1 MDGRTNQ
8 HFEQLCSNEYL
19 SGIHD
24 VNHQVPAEPVLDLVA
39 DSVGDK
45 VLKLVEV
52 DVVDEVVGEEGQA
65 EVFLV
70 ASEFPQQPMLFK
82 TGTQ

>member
-1 MDGRTNQ
+1 MNYFGRTRTNQ

-19 SGIHD
+19 SGIHY
-24 VNHQVPAEPVLDLVA
+24 VSHQLPAEPVLDLVA

-65 EVFLV
+65 EV
-70 ASEFPQQPMLFK
+70 PP
-82 TGTQ
+82 GTVQALDFILQG

>member
-65 EVFLV
+65 EVT
-70 ASEFPQQPMLFK
+70 P
-82 TGTQ
+82 GTVQALDFILQG